1 MPQCRHVTLLFD
13 ILQFIPQGIDLHTKF
28 FLFVICMN
36 FSQSASKS
44 TISSAQKTTHQVS
57 EVV

>member
-28 FLFVICMN
+28 FLFVICIN
-36 FSQSASKS
+36 LPQSASKS
-44 TISSAQKTTHQVS
+44 TIFSAQKTDS
-57 EVV
+57 PGL